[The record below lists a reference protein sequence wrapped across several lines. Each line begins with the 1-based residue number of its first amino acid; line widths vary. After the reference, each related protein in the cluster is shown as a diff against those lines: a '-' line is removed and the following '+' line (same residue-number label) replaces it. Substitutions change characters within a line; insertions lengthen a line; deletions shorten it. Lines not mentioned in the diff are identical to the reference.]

1 METHSVSQKKN
12 DGDAWDSNFGTCIS
26 PILELWKK
34 GEVKM
39 SRKERKEITL
49 PGHPNYSLL
58 DPSTS
63 TIIVAQ

>member
-26 PILELWKK
+26 PILEL
-34 GEVKM
+34 G
-39 SRKERKEITL
+39 RKEGSKCPEKREEITL

-58 DPSTS
+58 DPSTF

>member
-1 METHSVSQKKN
+1 METHSVSQKKKRWRRMGLKFWYMYLP
-12 DGDAWDSNFGTCIS
+12 DIGT
-26 PILELWKK
+26 WKK